1 MYSLKKKD
9 FKRDDFV
16 TIKKNSQNIYIK
28 SIKIV
33 VTNKRKCAII

>member
-1 MYSLKKKD
+1 MYFLKKKE

-33 VTNKRKCAII
+33 VTNEKICDII